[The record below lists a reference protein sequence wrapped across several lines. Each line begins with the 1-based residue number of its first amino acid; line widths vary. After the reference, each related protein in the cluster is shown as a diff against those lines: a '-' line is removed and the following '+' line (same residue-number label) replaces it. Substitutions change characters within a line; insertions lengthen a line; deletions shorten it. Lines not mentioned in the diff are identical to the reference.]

1 LSSKS
6 NGVAF
11 RSEVSPTLGVAPD
24 AGRVV
29 DDELWGPGWRARRWV
44 VLLPTT
50 DPDLHIIA
58 FANVHYKNGIVL
70 TAPLVEGIPSE
81 LAAGSSGSEAKGTE
95 ECSSLIYSG

>member
-1 LSSKS
+1 M
-6 NGVAF
+6 
-11 RSEVSPTLGVAPD
+11 
-24 AGRVV
+24 V

-81 LAAGSSGSEAKGTE
+81 LAAGTSSSGSEAKGTE